1 METNE
6 RGEQMVLD
14 SLSGAESRG
23 EVVEA
28 GGNEEKI
35 LASVETKGR
44 GRAKQ
49 KVLDSL
55 SDAEVSWDAV
65 EAGRNEEK
73 ILASV
78 ETKGRGRAEQK
89 VLASLSV
96 STGELVILSC
106 EDEVTALFGGTDSKE
121 ATTDR
126 DKKEEFLEK
135 KVVLT

>member
-44 GRAKQ
+44 
-49 KVLDSL
+49 
-55 SDAEVSWDAV
+55 
-65 EAGRNEEK
+65 
-73 ILASV
+73 
-78 ETKGRGRAEQK
+78 AEQK
-89 VLASLSV
+89 VLDSLSV

>member
-1 METNE
+1 MVELGCDSGAAVRKEDVVETNE

-44 GRAKQ
+44 AEQ

-55 SDAEVSWDAV
+55 SDA
-65 EAGRNEEK
+65 GMR
-73 ILASV
+73 
-78 ETKGRGRAEQK
+78 
-89 VLASLSV
+89 
-96 STGELVILSC
+96 
-106 EDEVTALFGGTDSKE
+106 
-121 ATTDR
+121 
-126 DKKEEFLEK
+126 
-135 KVVLT
+135 